1 MPIVKTIAIDCRF
14 ASTNSGIG
22 RYTRE
27 LVSELIKSNE
37 CNWKLLVKSVSE
49 TWPNRAELIHAPF
62 DHYSLSEQRRLPKL
76 LKSIKADLLF
86 SPHFNVP
93 FFCPIPYVITIHDL
107 ILHRYPN
114 QSSVLKRFAYK
125 LLMSRA
131 VRKSKH
137 IITISNFVLNDI
149 AQTYGRNKIKNKTS
163 VIYEGVSDNFYPR
176 SEVEQN
182 DEFFLYVGNAKEHK
196 NVQTLIVAHKQL
208 PDDSPSLVLVCGGT
222 ESKRLKINN
231 RVRLIS
237 EINDEELPALYSS
250 AKAFVTASLYE
261 GYCLPVTEAQACGC
275 PVIASNQ
282 GAIPEV
288 AGDEAKL
295 IEPNIEQFI
304 SAMKSPPGPPVNYLS
319 PKWSDTADKTLNVL
333 MKSLDQVG

>member
-1 MPIVKTIAIDCRF
+1 MKTIAIDCRF

-49 TWPNRAELIHAPF
+49 TWPNGTELIHAPF
-62 DHYSLSEQRRLPKL
+62 DHYSLSEQIRLPKL
-76 LKSIKADLLF
+76 LKESEADLLF

-114 QSSVLKRFAYK
+114 QSSALKRFAYK

-176 SEVEQN
+176 SKVEQN

-196 NVQTLIVAHKQL
+196 NVQTLIDAHKQL

-222 ESKRLKINN
+222 ESKKLKINN

-237 EINDEELPALYSS
+237 EISDEELPALYSS

-275 PVIASNQ
+275 PVIASNK

-288 AGDEAKL
+288 AGNEAKL
-295 IEPNIEQFI
+295 IEPNIEQLVE
-304 SAMKSPPGPPVNYLS
+304 AMRNPPAPPKNFNKPEWKSTSKG
-319 PKWSDTADKTLNVL
+319 TMEVL
-333 MKSLDQVG
+333 IKCIT